1 MKRILIVDDEQN
13 LLEVIA
19 TMFEDEYDVKTT
31 TSGKE
36 ALQIIKENPPFDL
49 IITDLRIMEKKG
61 ETSGLEIL
69 KTAKEKF
76 PDTAVI
82 IITAYSD
89 VESGIK
95 AIELGA
101 FDYIAKPFKVK
112 ELREKVEKALKG
124 AREGKVEI
132 PYHLLGNSP
141 VIKEV
146 LNIIEKVK
154 DTPSSVLITGE
165 SGVGKEIVA
174 RLIHFTSKRRDKPF
188 VPVNCGAIPA
198 ELLESEL
205 FGYVKGAFTG
215 ATYDKVGLFKLADGG
230 TLFLDEIGELPLNLQ
245 VKLLRVLQEKKIRPI
260 GALKDEEV
268 DVRIIAATN
277 KALKSEV
284 ELGRFRQD
292 LYYRLNVIEIK
303 ISPLRERKEDIPII
317 IQHTLNRLNRELG
330 KDIKGLSPLAEK
342 ILMEYDY
349 PGNIRELINIL
360 ERAALLETSNFITP
374 QHLPP
379 ELKKETPRKT
389 EDKIDFTNFNLD
401 SYLEEIE
408 REIIKKALAET
419 GGNATKAARLLG
431 ISFRSMRYRLK
442 KLGLKE

>member
-1 MKRILIVDDEQN
+1 MKKILIVDDEQS
-13 LLEVIA
+13 LLEVLS
-19 TMFEDEYDVKTT
+19 TMFEDDYELTTT
-31 TSGKE
+31 TSGKK
-36 ALQIIKENPPFDL
+36 ALKIIKEETPFDL
-49 IITDLRIMEKKG
+49 VITDLRIMEKGG
-61 ETSGLEIL
+61 EVSGLEIL
-69 KTAKEKF
+69 QKAKEKF

-112 ELREKVEKALKG
+112 ELREKVEKALKDS
-124 AREGKVEI
+124 RKGKVEI
-132 PYHLLGNSP
+132 PYHLLGSSSSIRE
-141 VIKEV
+141 VI
-146 LNIIEKVK
+146 NIIEKIK

-174 RLIHFTSKRRDKPF
+174 RLIHFTSNRRDQPF

-205 FGYVKGAFTG
+205 FGYTKGAFTG
-215 ATYDKVGLFKLADGG
+215 ATYDKIGLFKLADRG
-230 TLFLDEIGELPLNLQ
+230 TLFLDEIGELPINLQ

-260 GALKDEEV
+260 GALKDYDV

-277 KALKSEV
+277 KDLKNEV
-284 ELGRFRQD
+284 EIGRFRQD
-292 LYYRLNVIEIK
+292 LYYRLNVIEIH
-303 ISPLRERKEDIPII
+303 IPPLRERKEDIPVI

-330 KDIKGLSPLAEK
+330 KEIKALSPIAEK
-342 ILMEYDY
+342 ILLEYDY

-374 QHLPP
+374 HHLPP
-379 ELKKETPRKT
+379 EVKKEVSKKPGEKV
-389 EDKIDFTNFNLD
+389 EFKNFNLD
-401 SYLEEIE
+401 RYLEEVE
-408 REIIKKALAET
+408 REIIKQALAET
-419 GGNATKAARLLG
+419 EGNATKAAELLG